1 MCEGARVRER
11 ETEEGEGGG
20 EGTAPQQVEI
30 ERTIKMLAPLVGSFV
45 RSLDWGHDAAFLR
58 HL

>member
-1 MCEGARVRER
+1 MCEGAKVRER

-20 EGTAPQQVEI
+20 EATAPQQVEI

-45 RSLDWGHDAAFLR
+45 RLWA
-58 HL
+58 